1 MLRIA
6 VDSLVP
12 QEGAALTLTVF
23 QLGIALLEAVDEL
36 GHVRLVGLPEKRH
49 GGTSQKRDQTAI
61 LWARQVKRAKEA
73 ICSEFRDL
81 GHCSERAEGVGLSQ
95 HPFGQLIQGADVD
108 GLGVEVDHPARQA
121 IEVVNRDGQT
131 GVFGV
136 GLHTDAGRHGGLEFI
151 ALFDQFTVVV
161 IADFVGAAD
170 HATLRDAGFE
180 LLDVRQ
186 KILAEIE
193 RLAGWQIAVKDH
205 VVGHLAAMQR
215 PGPQVNAVVHKTQ
228 VGEHRLVVEGIAADR
243 GGLQHVE
250 LLAQVNPVFENQLAG
265 RFGGQDVGL
274 QRGNTDG
281 LVSPQLVGL
290 LFKVVEKTH
299 VRITQLLPW
308 ARGYRKVAGT
318 RHNPRMQE
326 IELKF
331 QIPQAA
337 LQGVQDRLNLAP
349 GHTRERLQAHYFD
362 TLDRRL
368 GQARSALRLRQ
379 EGDRWVQTLKALG
392 ANTMIRLEDNQAV
405 TDPAAG
411 SAAKIDLGRHR
422 GGAAEASLVK
432 ALAWNPEVDPAGDH
446 TGLVE
451 LYRTDIWRQTA
462 RVKMGQGTPFEGVV
476 ELALDLGHIRA
487 GELSLPVC
495 ELEIE
500 LLEGQAMAVIV
511 AARRWVE
518 RHALWLDTRTKAHR
532 GDRLARQAGG
542 QGAPAFRKPSAATN
556 LASGLEQITDAM
568 SLVALGGEGVDQATS
583 QWRQAFHSLATL
595 PVPLETK
602 PAVTRF
608 MQELDRTRTPVEL
621 ARAPSTTLL
630 CLDLFAVLL

>member
-1 MLRIA
+1 
-6 VDSLVP
+6 
-12 QEGAALTLTVF
+12 
-23 QLGIALLEAVDEL
+23 
-36 GHVRLVGLPEKRH
+36 
-49 GGTSQKRDQTAI
+49 
-61 LWARQVKRAKEA
+61 
-73 ICSEFRDL
+73 
-81 GHCSERAEGVGLSQ
+81 
-95 HPFGQLIQGADVD
+95 
-108 GLGVEVDHPARQA
+108 
-121 IEVVNRDGQT
+121 
-131 GVFGV
+131 
-136 GLHTDAGRHGGLEFI
+136 
-151 ALFDQFTVVV
+151 
-161 IADFVGAAD
+161 
-170 HATLRDAGFE
+170 
-180 LLDVRQ
+180 
-186 KILAEIE
+186 
-193 RLAGWQIAVKDH
+193 
-205 VVGHLAAMQR
+205 
-215 PGPQVNAVVHKTQ
+215 
-228 VGEHRLVVEGIAADR
+228 
-243 GGLQHVE
+243 
-250 LLAQVNPVFENQLAG
+250 
-265 RFGGQDVGL
+265 
-274 QRGNTDG
+274 
-281 LVSPQLVGL
+281 
-290 LFKVVEKTH
+290 
-299 VRITQLLPW
+299 
-308 ARGYRKVAGT
+308 
-318 RHNPRMQE
+318 MQE